1 MAEVMDMADVVL
13 FEDDRRDPAA
23 RAVRDRLA
31 ERLELHPRELGSLTF
46 EVASSTLG
54 RVEELERR
62 LQRLEQRV
70 TVDELTGA
78 LRRGA
83 GHEALVREID
93 RARRCADQR
102 LVVAFVDVD
111 DLKHVNDTEGHGA
124 GDRLLQD
131 VADILRAHLRSY
143 DPVIRWGGDEFVCV
157 LPEADLESAARHLEE
172 VASTFARITY
182 GHTFSVGFAALGP
195 DDDPEA
201 MIARADAALYGERRR
216 RRGGAGFDR

>member
-1 MAEVMDMADVVL
+1 MAEVIPMAQLVVPA
-13 FEDDRRDPAA
+13 DRRDHAA

-31 ERLELHPRELGSLTF
+31 TRLQVHPREFGSLTF
-46 EVASSTLG
+46 DVASATLA

-62 LQRLEQRV
+62 LRRLEEQV

-93 RARRCADQR
+93 RARRSGES
-102 LVVAFVDVD
+102 LVVVFVDVD
-111 DLKHVNDTEGHGA
+111 QLKRVNDGEGHAA

-143 DPVIRWGGDEFVCV
+143 DLVIRWGGDEFVCV
-157 LPEADLESAARHLEE
+157 LPEADLASAARHVDE
-172 VASTFARITY
+172 VTSTFARITY
-182 GHTFSVGFAALGP
+182 GRTFSVGIAALMAG
-195 DDDPEA
+195 DDAESLV
-201 MIARADAALYGERRR
+201 ARADSELYRERRES
-216 RRGGAGFDR
+216 RRGLGFDT